1 MNIGGF
7 VPFTTIDFPDKISAV
22 VFCQGCPFRCPFCH
36 NHSLRAVGEPGAENW
51 EDILDVLSKRKR
63 LLDGVVFSGGEPLW
77 QDDIVEAVQ
86 KVKDMGFQVAL
97 HTSGVR
103 PEMLKKVLPFVDWI
117 GLDIKAPLSK
127 YAQASGTQPAFKAG
141 EKAWE
146 SLSLIQQA
154 GVDFET
160 RTTTDP
166 RLLSKED
173 ILQIAQQLH
182 EQGVQTYVLQE
193 YRPVSEGVGEPSA
206 SQISAFYT
214 DKDFLEKL
222 KKLFPNFSVRR
233 ANG

>member
-22 VFCQGCPFRCPFCH
+22 IFCQGCPFRCPFCH
-36 NHSLRAVGEPGAENW
+36 NHSLQPVGQPGLEKW

-77 QDDIVEAVQ
+77 QEDIENAVRQ
-86 KVKDMGFQVAL
+86 VKDMGFKVAL

-103 PEMLKKVLPFVDWI
+103 PEVLKTLLPLVDWV
-117 GLDIKAPLSK
+117 GLDVKAPLSK
-127 YAQASGTQPAFKAG
+127 YAQATGTKEAFKAG
-141 EKAWE
+141 EKTWE

-154 GVDFET
+154 GVDFEA

-166 RLLSKED
+166 RLLTKED
-173 ILQIAQQLH
+173 ILQIAHALH
-182 EQGVQTYVLQE
+182 KQGVQTYVLQE
-193 YRPVSEGVGEPSA
+193 YRPVSQGQGEPSA
-206 SQISAFYT
+206 AQISAFYT

-222 KKLFPNFSVRR
+222 QKLFPCFSVRR
-233 ANG
+233 AQG